1 MNNNQPIVDYNTE
14 LRQLLGR
21 YAPIEYKTFVV
32 KPLVPWF
39 NDELKSLKLSHF
51 GRNRHIN
58 AHDNNMNSSTRSLNL
73 RIQGWFEEIIC
84 PQNTLCRKKQSK
96 AKVKV
101 CSYIAQYPVIR
112 TPQSTLNFSSLADLF
127 NQTPSRF
134 LWKAFSHT
142 AINVQRLFV
151 QISTTVYSQ
160 VFSNTVEW
168 TGAM

>member
-1 MNNNQPIVDYNTE
+1 MRLCDRKLKQIDNGAFSTNALLNVMNNNQPIVDYNTE

-73 RIQGWFEEIIC
+73 RIQG
-84 PQNTLCRKKQSK
+84 
-96 AKVKV
+96 
-101 CSYIAQYPVIR
+101 
-112 TPQSTLNFSSLADLF
+112 
-127 NQTPSRF
+127 
-134 LWKAFSHT
+134 
-142 AINVQRLFV
+142 
-151 QISTTVYSQ
+151 
-160 VFSNTVEW
+160 
-168 TGAM
+168 